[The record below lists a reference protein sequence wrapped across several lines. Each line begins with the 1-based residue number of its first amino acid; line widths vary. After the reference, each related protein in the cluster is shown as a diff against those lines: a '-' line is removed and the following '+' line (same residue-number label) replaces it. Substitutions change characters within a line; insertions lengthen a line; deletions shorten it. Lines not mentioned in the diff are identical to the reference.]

1 MSLKARN
8 LIPVFAP
15 IWVCVAVIAI
25 WQTDI
30 RGNDAVSSIM
40 AGLLLVASLL
50 FSRYILHIPFSSGP
64 TVYLILLGLF
74 HLGLIVPWALG
85 IYDISRAPLF
95 SPYRLSHAI
104 ALIDYAIAAFQVGI
118 VLALSFSKRSWILAG
133 QTGLESENVEV
144 YSAGCLLLT
153 AGIAMFVV
161 GLVGLDPLGY
171 FRLSYSETF
180 RLRAESDPRLFGSGI
195 TIAFIGLSIAAAG
208 ASFRRFRIVS
218 AVGTIWLGSLLYW
231 GFRGPALIAGMIV
244 YIIARKKGL
253 RVPHWVTLLAAVGLL
268 VVIPVLRV
276 GRELPFQERF
286 ARDSYNDFNILDG
299 PAEMGMSLRPLVETV
314 DVLSPKDFRL
324 GKTYWTGIKGIVP
337 NLALHWESSST
348 DTESEVDLPP
358 NHWITSIVDPWAY
371 KNYGGIGFSAVAE
384 PYMNFGL
391 TGVIVYFL
399 GLSFLLVYVEQLSI
413 RNSYSLAAWA
423 LILGPLMW
431 TTRNDFTNF
440 FRPAVWG
447 LLTLAAV
454 KGGSRIYSKA
464 FAKRKQRSITPLAP
478 QLRAKDE

>member
-30 RGNDAVSSIM
+30 RGNDAVSSIT

-64 TVYLILLGLF
+64 MVYLILLGLF

-85 IYDISRAPLF
+85 IYDISRAPSF

-118 VLALSFSKRSWILAG
+118 VLALSFSKRSWILAS
-133 QTGLESENVEV
+133 QAGLESENVEV

-153 AGIAMFVV
+153 LGIVMFIV

-218 AVGTIWLGSLLYW
+218 AVGAIWLGSLLYW
-231 GFRGPALIAGMIV
+231 GFRGPALIAGIIV

-253 RVPHWVTLLAAVGLL
+253 RVPYWVTLLAAVCLL

-324 GKTYWTGIKGIVP
+324 GKTYWIGIKGIVP

-348 DTESEVDLPP
+348 ESEGDLPP

-391 TGVIVYFL
+391 TGVIIYFL
-399 GLSFLLVYVEQLSI
+399 CLSFLLVYIEQLSI

-423 LILGPLMW
+423 LILGPLIW

-454 KGGSRIYSKA
+454 KGVSRIYSKA
-464 FAKRKQRSITPLAP
+464 FAKRKPRSIMPVAP
-478 QLRAKDE
+478 QLRAKGE